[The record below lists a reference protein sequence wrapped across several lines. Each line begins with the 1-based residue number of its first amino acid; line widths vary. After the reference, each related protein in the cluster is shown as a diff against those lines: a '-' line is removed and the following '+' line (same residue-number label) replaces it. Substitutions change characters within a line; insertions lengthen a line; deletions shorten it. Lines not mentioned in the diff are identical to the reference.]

1 MTRVLTKRYSS
12 APCEAPV
19 TGRRVHE
26 RYQCDLPVT
35 LTTEDEEL
43 TGRATNISLGGMH
56 IALDSGRLPYGTKGT
71 LRFRV
76 PALKEDA
83 SVEVVVRWVTPN
95 GAGVQF
101 GSLRAIE
108 VWALHQY
115 FKTLDP
121 APAP

>member
-1 MTRVLTKRYSS
+1 M
-12 APCEAPV
+12 

-26 RYQCDLPVT
+26 RYECDLPVT
-35 LTTEDEEL
+35 LTTEDGE
-43 TGRATNISLGGMH
+43 RSATASNISLGGMH
-56 IALDSGRLPYGTKGT
+56 IEPGFDLPYGTQGT

-83 SVEVVVRWVTPN
+83 LVEVTVRWVTES
-95 GAGVQF
+95 GIGLQF

-115 FKTLDP
+115 FKTLTRVP
-121 APAP
+121 PTP